1 MLTQLKVEQ
10 PWTQEMCVFIMFL
23 SLFNEFSNQVKK
35 DDATYT
41 ETPVEISGN
50 DDQIKK
56 AKELIQEIIGPSS
69 SVINNMGG
77 MWLWFSLSY

>member
-1 MLTQLKVEQ
+1 M
-10 PWTQEMCVFIMFL
+10 
-23 SLFNEFSNQVKK
+23 KK

-41 ETPVEISGN
+41 ETPVEISGS

-77 MWLWFSLSY
+77 TQLLFSFGYNIYIVSLMLNACVMFTSGIHICGYLVLWYN